1 MKQRAGKKRP
11 LQSRS
16 AENLR
21 PQHSTAPGSGRS
33 ELKSQMTGGGGVGK
47 SRSAPELV
55 SESLREREPHSP
67 PRDKRYA
74 TRRAPPGRAGS
85 APPPTSVER
94 PLSEEERERT
104 VEYMHREFRARRKAV
119 LNGLPPGTK
128 EEVTLYHVFVFML
141 QFLLDTQNI
150 IHPLPVGN
158 VYTLCSSGHRHLSGG
173 ILLQDSVK
181 TQGSFWYAR
190 PHLKISETHQ

>member
-55 SESLREREPHSP
+55 SESVREREPHSP
-67 PRDKRYA
+67 PRDPGRRYA

-104 VEYMHREFRARRKAV
+104 VEDMHREFRARRKAV

-128 EEVTLYHVFVFML
+128 EEVTLYHV
-141 QFLLDTQNI
+141 
-150 IHPLPVGN
+150 
-158 VYTLCSSGHRHLSGG
+158 
-173 ILLQDSVK
+173 
-181 TQGSFWYAR
+181 
-190 PHLKISETHQ
+190 